1 MTKFIVGRSLRAFVI
16 FMIATI
22 VVFFGLRVA
31 PGSVEDALINPAF
44 RAAGSATLVENLQAR
59 LGLDKPLMLQY
70 LIFLKNLVTL
80 DLGISLISAKP
91 ISDIIKDAGLNTLAL
106 AGAATFLTYTLAI
119 PLGILAAWKRN
130 SPLDQGAMLIA
141 VLGMGIP
148 NFFLAILLIQ
158 WFAVDLGWLP
168 VAGSGSFEHIV
179 LPAAVL
185 AAESV
190 AINLRMMR
198 SSLLEQLGQDYI
210 RTLHAKGLSPRRIVT
225 VHAVRNALPPV
236 IALGGLLLRNL
247 LAFTLIVEVIFRWP
261 GLGSQIVDAVLKNDF
276 TLAQV
281 LSVLLILAVIFFN
294 LLADVAH
301 QLVDPRVRERARS

>member
-1 MTKFIVGRSLRAFVI
+1 MAKFIVRRSLRAFVI
-16 FMIATI
+16 LIIATV

-31 PGSVEDALINPAF
+31 PGSVEDALVNPAF
-44 RAAGSATLVENLQAR
+44 RAAGAASLVENLKER
-59 LGLDKPLMLQY
+59 LGLDRPLSLQY
-70 LIFLKNLVTL
+70 FIFLKNLVTL
-80 DLGISLISAKP
+80 DLGLSLISAKP
-91 ISDIIKDAGLNTLAL
+91 ISDIIQDAGLNTLKL
-106 AGAATFLTYTLAI
+106 AAAATFLTYTLAI

-141 VLGMGIP
+141 VLGMGVP

-168 VAGSGSFEHIV
+168 VAGSGGFKHII
-179 LPAAVL
+179 LPAVVL

-190 AINLRMMR
+190 AINLRIMR

-210 RTLHAKGLSPRRIVT
+210 RTLHAKGLPPWRIVT
-225 VHAVRNALPPV
+225 IHGVRNALPPV

-261 GLGSQIVDAVLKNDF
+261 GLGSQIVDAVLKRDF
-276 TLAQV
+276 TVAQV

-294 LLADVAH
+294 LLADIGH
-301 QLVDPRVRERARS
+301 QMVDPRVRERARA

>member
-1 MTKFIVGRSLRAFVI
+1 MTRFILGRSFRAFI
-16 FMIATI
+16 ILMIATL

-44 RAAGSATLVENLQAR
+44 RAAGSASLLENLQAR
-59 LGLDKPLMLQY
+59 LGLDKPLLLQY
-70 LIFLKNLVTL
+70 VIFLKNLATL

-91 ISDIIKDAGLNTLAL
+91 ISDIIKDAGLNTLML

-130 SPLDQGAMLIA
+130 SPLDQTAMFIA

-168 VAGSGSFEHIV
+168 VAGSGSFRHII

-185 AAESV
+185 AAESI

-198 SSLLEQLGQDYI
+198 SALLEQLGQDYI

-225 VHAVRNALPPV
+225 VHGVRNALPPV

>member
-1 MTKFIVGRSLRAFVI
+1 MTRFILGRSFRAFI
-16 FMIATI
+16 ILMIATL

-44 RAAGSATLVENLQAR
+44 RAAGSASLLENLQAR
-59 LGLDKPLMLQY
+59 LGLDKPLLLQY
-70 LIFLKNLVTL
+70 VIFLKNLATL

-91 ISDIIKDAGLNTLAL
+91 IADIVKDAGLNTLML

-168 VAGSGSFEHIV
+168 VAGSGGFKHII

-185 AAESV
+185 AAESI

-225 VHAVRNALPPV
+225 VHGVRNALPPV